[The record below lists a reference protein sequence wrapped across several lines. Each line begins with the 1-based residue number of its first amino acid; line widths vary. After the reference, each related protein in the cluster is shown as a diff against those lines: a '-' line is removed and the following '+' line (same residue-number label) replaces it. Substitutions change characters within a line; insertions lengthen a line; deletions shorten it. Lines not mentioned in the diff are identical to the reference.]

1 MSLGSSDKELT
12 STFKRLSITIEITPI
27 NNKNNIKILTQNV
40 FDAIDFK
47 RLDFKRADLASI
59 SDHIEKTG
67 NLEADKKSIE
77 KAISE
82 LVKLNLITNKKTSQG
97 LNSFY
102 RTF

>member
-1 MSLGSSDKELT
+1 MFLMPKISKDLK
-12 STFKRLSITIEITPI
+12 KRP
-27 NNKNNIKILTQNV
+27 
-40 FDAIDFK
+40 
-47 RLDFKRADLASI
+47 DLASI

-67 NLEADKKSIE
+67 VLEADMKSIE

>member
-12 STFKRLSITIEITPI
+12 STFKRLSVTNELTPI
-27 NNKNNIKILTQNV
+27 NNKNNITILTQNV

-47 RLDFKRADLASI
+47 RLKKRADLASI
-59 SDHIEKTG
+59 SDYIEKMG
-67 NLEADKKSIE
+67 VLEADKKNIE

-82 LVKLNLITNKKTSQG
+82 LVKLNLITNKKTSHG
-97 LNSFY
+97 LNSFC

>member
-47 RLDFKRADLASI
+47 RLKKKASI

-67 NLEADKKSIE
+67 VLEADKKSIE